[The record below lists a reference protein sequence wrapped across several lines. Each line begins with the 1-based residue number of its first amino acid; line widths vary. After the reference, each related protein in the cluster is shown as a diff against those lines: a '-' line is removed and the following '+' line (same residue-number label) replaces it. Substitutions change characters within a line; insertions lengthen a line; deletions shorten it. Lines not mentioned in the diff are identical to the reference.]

1 MDIETHKQMIGR
13 YIQDKGMQDAD
24 DFVAED
30 WQEQTL
36 VCDMRKNTKKVGTTQ
51 SNRTKWTGKIAITL
65 CNPQE
70 ETNKYAIGVCWTYQK
85 SKRHQRIWSSKTIE
99 KNYTES

>member
-51 SNRTKWTGKIAITL
+51 SNRTK
-65 CNPQE
+65 
-70 ETNKYAIGVCWTYQK
+70 
-85 SKRHQRIWSSKTIE
+85 
-99 KNYTES
+99 